1 MSKNRLLVFVDCNVL
16 IEALFVPLHPA
27 CAIAILAANKQLDL
41 VTCSLV
47 VDDVEK
53 EILERASEKNDYD
66 LIDAWTKFVSEIR
79 LKTLPDAPAELVKE
93 TFHKYMGVMR
103 HQADIPVLASAIE
116 IKPNLILSDNSEHF
130 NEKVSERC
138 GIAIW
143 TCEEF
148 LAELITGTVKEKL
161 GIAK

>member
-1 MSKNRLLVFVDCNVL
+1 MSKNRLLAFVDSNVL
-16 IEALFVPLHPA
+16 IEAFFVPLHPA

-53 EILERASEKNDYD
+53 EILERATERDDYD
-66 LIDAWTKFVSEIR
+66 LIDAWAKFLTEIR
-79 LKTLPDAPAELVKE
+79 LRKMPDPPASLVRDTLHNYL
-93 TFHKYMGVMR
+93 GVMR

-116 IKPNLILSDNSEHF
+116 TGAHVILSDNSEHF
-130 NEKVSERC
+130 NPKVSERC
-138 GIAIW
+138 GIPIW

-148 LAELITGTVKEKL
+148 LAGLITGTIKEKL
-161 GIAK
+161 GITK